1 MPGRKNLIIIMS
13 APSGSGKTTI
23 VNRLREK
30 MPGLVCLV
38 SYTTRKQRKDEVD
51 KKDYIFITEE
61 EFKEKIEK
69 GDLLEWEEVFGN
81 YYGSSEEQLREALKK
96 NDDVILSID
105 VKGAR
110 EVRRK
115 FPESISIFI
124 MPPSVDELA
133 TRLKKRNTDEES
145 AVSTRLKEAEREIA
159 AADEYDYLI
168 VNEDLDKAIEE
179 LQAIIEQERRNR
191 REKKDV

>member
-1 MPGRKNLIIIMS
+1 MPGRKNLIIIIS

-23 VNRLREK
+23 VNRLQEK
-30 MPGLVCLV
+30 MPGLVRLV
-38 SYTTRKQRKDEVD
+38 SYTTRKQRKDEVNQ
-51 KKDYIFITEE
+51 KDYIFITEE

-81 YYGSSEEQLREALKK
+81 YYGSSEEQLVEALEKS
-96 NDDVILSID
+96 DDVILSID

-110 EVRRK
+110 EVRK
-115 FPESISIFI
+115 KYPESISIFI

-133 TRLKKRNTDEES
+133 TRLKKRDTDEES
-145 AVSTRLKEAEREIA
+145 AVSTRLKEAEREMA
-159 AADEYDYLI
+159 ASDEYDYLI

-179 LQAIIEQERRNR
+179 MQMIIEEERRNR
-191 REKKDV
+191 REKKNV